1 MLPERRR
8 KATFS
13 ASPGVSSHASR
24 QLRRRMSSPKAPSLL
39 DALIPLL
46 TLIVLLVLCVYLF
59 GSDATGGPTQI
70 VLILGAAVAALV
82 AVRNGHPWPEIQ
94 KAIVAGIGTAMG
106 AIMILLMVR
115 SEEHTSE
122 LQSRE
127 NLVCRL
133 LLEKKKIEVTQIVP
147 VQD

>member
-94 KAIVAGIGTAMG
+94 KAIVAGLGTAMG
-106 AIMILLMVR
+106 AIMILLMVGALIGAWL
-115 SEEHTSE
+115 TSGTVPCE
-122 LQSRE
+122 RAST
-127 NLVCRL
+127 RL
-133 LLEKKKIEVTQIVP
+133 NSSHVKTSYAAL
-147 VQD
+147 